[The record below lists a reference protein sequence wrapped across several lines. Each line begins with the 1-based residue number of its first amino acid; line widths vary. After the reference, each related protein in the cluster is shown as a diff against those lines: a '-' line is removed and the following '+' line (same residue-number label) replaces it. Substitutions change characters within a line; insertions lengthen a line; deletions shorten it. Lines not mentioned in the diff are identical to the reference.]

1 MASLSNRV
9 ISIYNRKTSMRLAP
23 AEWEA
28 IDTICRRENIKR
40 KKLFELIDANKD
52 EKMGLTSSV
61 RLFSLIYYRKSFL
74 SQMTSDASRSSP
86 IFEAIKGI
94 FSLFPTTISP
104 AFQYTIYGHIYY
116 KILCSACLARLKQY
130 RLGNITFRKG
140 FIF

>member
-52 EKMGLTSSV
+52 EKMGLTSEV
-61 RLFSLIYYRKSFL
+61 IWLRN
-74 SQMTSDASRSSP
+74 D
-86 IFEAIKGI
+86 
-94 FSLFPTTISP
+94 
-104 AFQYTIYGHIYY
+104 
-116 KILCSACLARLKQY
+116 
-130 RLGNITFRKG
+130 FR
-140 FIF
+140 

>member
-28 IDTICRRENIKR
+28 IDTICRREN
-40 KKLFELIDANKD
+40 IDANKD

-94 FSLFPTTISP
+94 V
-104 AFQYTIYGHIYY
+104 
-116 KILCSACLARLKQY
+116 
-130 RLGNITFRKG
+130 
-140 FIF
+140 

>member
-52 EKMGLTSSV
+52 EKNGADIFCPLIFPDILPKIVSKPNDFRFQPFQPNIRGDKGNS
-61 RLFSLIYYRKSFL
+61 LAFSRQQYHLHFNIRHTDIFITKSFAL
-74 SQMTSDASRSSP
+74 PVWQD
-86 IFEAIKGI
+86 
-94 FSLFPTTISP
+94 
-104 AFQYTIYGHIYY
+104 
-116 KILCSACLARLKQY
+116 
-130 RLGNITFRKG
+130 
-140 FIF
+140 

>member
-61 RLFSLIYYRKSFL
+61 RLFLYYRKSFL

-94 FSLFPTTISP
+94 V
-104 AFQYTIYGHIYY
+104 
-116 KILCSACLARLKQY
+116 
-130 RLGNITFRKG
+130 
-140 FIF
+140 

>member
-74 SQMTSDASRSSP
+74 RQMTSYASRSSP

-94 FSLFPTTISP
+94 V
-104 AFQYTIYGHIYY
+104 
-116 KILCSACLARLKQY
+116 
-130 RLGNITFRKG
+130 
-140 FIF
+140 

>member
-61 RLFSLIYYRKSFL
+61 RLFSLIYY
-74 SQMTSDASRSSP
+74 
-86 IFEAIKGI
+86 
-94 FSLFPTTISP
+94 
-104 AFQYTIYGHIYY
+104 
-116 KILCSACLARLKQY
+116 
-130 RLGNITFRKG
+130 
-140 FIF
+140 